1 MKKSIARLI
10 RVLQKELDSVETDI
24 DDMVRGTPVFAAKED
39 LLSSVLGIGP
49 AISRTLMV
57 ELPELG
63 TLDRKRIAALAGLAP
78 FTPQSGQWKG
88 KSFIG
93 GGRPAV
99 RCALFMGHSSPRA
112 AIGDEGVLRSPGRR
126 RQATHGRSQR
136 GLLRDGMPWKGRVPM
151 GIVASSRS
159 RSSVALS
166 RQGDRDRRRE
176 DAGHPNASASWD
188 CYFNSM
194 ISTLKPSTRA
204 ASSTPS

>member
-10 RVLQKELDSVETDI
+10 RALQKELDSVETDI

-39 LLSSVLGIGP
+39 LLSSVLDIGP

-99 RCALFMGHSSPRA
+99 RCALFMGALVAKGRNPEMKGSSIAWSPPASHAWSLSTRFAPRRHA
-112 AIGDEGVLRSPGRR
+112 LEGKSSDGHRSLLSEPQLGRP
-126 RQATHGRSQR
+126 QPTGRPRPAQR
-136 GLLRDGMPWKGRVPM
+136 GCG
-151 GIVASSRS
+151 
-159 RSSVALS
+159 
-166 RQGDRDRRRE
+166 
-176 DAGHPNASASWD
+176 
-188 CYFNSM
+188 
-194 ISTLKPSTRA
+194 PS
-204 ASSTPS
+204 